1 MCRFDFGSKR
11 RRVARYLLFATTAVL
26 TACERPPESGAEPI
40 VISCSVSLSSS
51 EVQAIETLNLRGCG
65 DIDFRPLWEAE
76 NLRELTVNDPTLTEV
91 RLLAP
96 VRSLEEVRFE
106 ESDVYDITALG
117 SLSELHTIVVLDTPL
132 TDLAPLRRLQKLER
146 LDLSDTYVNDLEPLR
161 SSDQLKSLT
170 AMRARIWDLSPLSEL
185 SNLESLNL
193 GGNGV
198 RDPRPLLINPNIEAM
213 SIDLSGNCIDLGDP
227 EMLAALEALG
237 TRSGSL
243 IVGEQQM
250 SCPAI
255 GYYTD

>member
-1 MCRFDFGSKR
+1 MRAFALS
-11 RRVARYLLFATTAVL
+11 VAILA
-26 TACERPPESGAEPI
+26 ACSAAPDEPETVVIACAQEIDRAE
-40 VISCSVSLSSS
+40 LR
-51 EVQAIETLNLRGCG
+51 EMETLDLRGCG

-96 VRSLEEVRFE
+96 VRSLEEVRFK

-117 SLSELHTIVVLDTPL
+117 SLSELHTIAVLDTPL
-132 TDLAPLRRLQKLER
+132 TDLAPLGRLQKLER